1 MYETIPGKVP
11 REGTSE
17 QTTIMPCNTQSFSSN
32 AICAE
37 RRLFQFPFF
46 SLPPFSIEFHLQA
59 AKTSMIFC
67 WAYFPL
73 HLHFPFAYRGPF
85 MKKFSM
91 PTESSPSE
99 VAPSG
104 FLPNIFSKRQE
115 GFGVTR
121 GSPLCCQAPCCDS
134 SLQLTS
140 KLLIHFLSSF

>member
-85 MKKFSM
+85 MKKILHANRIKPFRSGSQWLPSQYLQQKAGRLRGDTRV
-91 PTESSPSE
+91 PTVLPSS
-99 VAPSG
+99 V
-104 FLPNIFSKRQE
+104 L
-115 GFGVTR
+115 
-121 GSPLCCQAPCCDS
+121 
-134 SLQLTS
+134 
-140 KLLIHFLSSF
+140 